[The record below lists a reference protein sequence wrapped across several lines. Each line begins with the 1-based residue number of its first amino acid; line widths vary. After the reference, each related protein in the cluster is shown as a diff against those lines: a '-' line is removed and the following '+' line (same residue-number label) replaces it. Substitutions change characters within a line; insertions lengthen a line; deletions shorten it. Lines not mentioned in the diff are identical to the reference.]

1 MELTQKEINAFNQ
14 VQTAVTHLRDE
25 YANVCS
31 EIAAAE
37 KLLEELPLLPV
48 PVDDLKAAIIDMVEA
63 SGKDFRIA
71 IKRQL
76 IALATNHQCGWSVG
90 SKYFALLDKPLRF
103 TEINAAL
110 YGGASPAVV
119 SYQNMLTGSNIGLVD
134 TAIFSVA
141 GDLVKNLLTS
151 VMEELK
157 AEGLGYGNLKP
168 GQVGTNRAERRAK
181 IQETMDILEALRV
194 KKTVLSESL
203 SQLGIVVSAR

>member
-1 MELTQKEINAFNQ
+1 M
-14 VQTAVTHLRDE
+14 
-25 YANVCS
+25 
-31 EIAAAE
+31 
-37 KLLEELPLLPV
+37 
-48 PVDDLKAAIIDMVEA
+48 
-63 SGKDFRIA
+63 
-71 IKRQL
+71 
-76 IALATNHQCGWSVG
+76 
-90 SKYFALLDKPLRF
+90 
-103 TEINAAL
+103 
-110 YGGASPAVV
+110 
-119 SYQNMLTGSNIGLVD
+119 D

-157 AEGLGYGNLKP
+157 AEDLGYGNLKP